1 MKNFF
6 TSMLGALVALF
17 LFTFGGLILFLGILG
32 AIVSL
37 GAHKAASPARLENGS
52 YLVFDLSANITDSP
66 PNFDLGT
73 LFAGPDAE
81 RNGTLQLRTVVRAIR
96 VAAGDPRIKGLWI
109 KGSLRPSG
117 YGSGYAALREVRE
130 AIVAFRGAGKPVKA
144 FLEEADTRDY
154 YLASAAGEIVMDP
167 YGDLFFPGLASEM
180 PFVAGA
186 FEKYG
191 VGVQVTRVGKYKSA
205 IEVFTRTNMSPESRE
220 ETQRLL
226 DDIWGSLLAQIGS
239 SRGLTRSALQ
249 AVADTQGLIVPD
261 AAKQAKLVDRV
272 AYRDQ
277 VIEELK
283 AAVGPGQ
290 GKESFKQISLPAY
303 ARMDSDP
310 ALRTGARGTIAVVY
324 AEGEIVEGQGELG
337 QVGGDKFAAELR
349 DLRRNDR
356 VKAVVLRVNS
366 PGGSVI
372 ASELIGREI
381 VLLRQV
387 KPVIVSMGAYAA
399 SGGYWIS
406 TDSDRI
412 FAEPTTI
419 TGSIGVFGIQFDV
432 QKLLGNWGITF
443 DRVKT
448 GKFADAETVTRPKTD
463 EELAIIQHQVDW
475 YYSQFVNR
483 VAAGRKL
490 SPARVE
496 EIAQGRVWSGQA
508 ARGIGLVDE
517 IGGLRAAISY
527 AAQQAKLGENY
538 RLDEFPGKRD
548 LGDELKE
555 FFGRMSPESRLARD
569 SGWVGQLAA
578 LGESQLA
585 ALRAFNDPLGLYARL
600 PFEMEI
606 K

>member
-17 LFTFGGLILFLGILG
+17 LFTFGAFILSLGILG

-37 GAHKAASPARLENGS
+37 SAQKAASPGRLENGS
-52 YLVFDLSANITDSP
+52 YLVFDLSTNITDSP
-66 PNFDLGT
+66 PSFEFGT
-73 LFAGPDAE
+73 LFGGPDAD
-81 RNGTLQLRTVVRAIR
+81 RNTTLQLRTVVRAIR
-96 VAAGDPRIKGLWI
+96 FAAGDPRIKGIWI
-109 KGSLRPSG
+109 KGSLRPAG

-130 AIVAFRGAGKPVKA
+130 ALTTFRGAGKPVKA

-154 YLASAAGEIVMDP
+154 YLASVANEIVLDP
-167 YGDLFFPGLASEM
+167 YGDLFLPGLASEM

-205 IEVFTRTNMSPESRE
+205 IEVFTRTDMSPESRE

-226 DDIWGSLLAQIGS
+226 DDIWGSLLAQIGG
-239 SRGLTRSALQ
+239 SRGLTPAALQ
-249 AVADTQGLIVPD
+249 KVVDTQGLIEPE
-261 AAKQAKLVDRV
+261 AARQAMLVDRV

-277 VIEELK
+277 VVEEFK

-303 ARMDSDP
+303 ARMDLDP
-310 ALRTGARGTIAVVY
+310 ALRTTTHGTIAVVY
-324 AEGEIVEGQGELG
+324 AEGEIVDGQGELG

-372 ASELIGREI
+372 ASELIQREI

-399 SGGYWIS
+399 SGGYWIA
-406 TDSDRI
+406 TDSDRV

-419 TGSIGVFGIQFDV
+419 TGSIGVFGVQFDL

-463 EELAIIQHQVDW
+463 EELAIIQRQVDW
-475 YYSQFVNR
+475 YYSQFIHK
-483 VAAGRKL
+483 VAEGRKL

-508 ARGIGLVDE
+508 ARSLGMRSAGCATRSDTPRSRRNSATTS
-517 IGGLRAAISY
+517 GSTNSRA
-527 AAQQAKLGENY
+527 
-538 RLDEFPGKRD
+538 
-548 LGDELKE
+548 
-555 FFGRMSPESRLARD
+555 
-569 SGWVGQLAA
+569 SGTCGT
-578 LGESQLA
+578 S
-585 ALRAFNDPLGLYARL
+585 
-600 PFEMEI
+600 
-606 K
+606 